1 MKFMI
6 TWRIAPGHH
15 KSASEEFLKFGA
27 PAPTGLTMLGRWHA
41 AGSVI
46 GWALVEAKDPK
57 PLYEHVAQWAN
68 LLELQA
74 TPVVED
80 GEAAEALSKVYG
92 K

>member
-6 TWRIAPGHH
+6 SWEITPGYH
-15 KSASEEFLKFGA
+15 KSAGEEFLKSGA
-27 PAPTGLTMLGRWHA
+27 PAPVGLTMLGRWHA
-41 AGSVI
+41 PGSVR

-68 LLELQA
+68 LINLQA
-74 TPVVED
+74 MPVVED